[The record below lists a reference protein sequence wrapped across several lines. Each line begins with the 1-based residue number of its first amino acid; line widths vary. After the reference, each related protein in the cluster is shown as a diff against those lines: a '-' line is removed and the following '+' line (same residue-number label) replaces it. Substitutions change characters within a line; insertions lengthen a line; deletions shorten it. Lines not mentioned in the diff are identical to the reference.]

1 MVIEENRS
9 SGLEVPQNSSVYRDG
24 QETVSQ
30 NRSAGLHTQ
39 QNISSCGTGN
49 ISHIT
54 EQLLELD
61 EEFGNITEQ
70 AMVQVREYGKPQ
82 IR

>member
-1 MVIEENRS
+1 MGTEANRS
-9 SGLEVPQNSSVYRDG
+9 SGLEVPQNSSIYRDG
-24 QETVSQ
+24 HKRMSQ

-39 QNISSCGTGN
+39 QNSSSCGTGN
-49 ISHIT
+49 ISDIT
-54 EQLLELD
+54 DQLLELD

-82 IR
+82 SR